1 MNSVLHLSTAFV
13 ALISYAVAA
22 LLQYSRLASPA
33 PKTTIAPKF
42 FGSIAVLLHAG
53 LLYQSTTIF
62 SANGLSF
69 LYLLSLVVWS
79 LCALAWLVS
88 FYKPLQ
94 NLTVLIFPL
103 AIPTILLSL
112 LITPST
118 NPGANASLGQ
128 TLHLILAVLTFAV
141 VCLAALQ
148 AILLQMQDRLLH
160 RYQHENPFL
169 KKLPPLQTMERWLF
183 QTILL
188 GFVLLTI
195 MLVSSFYLFTN
206 IFQAP
211 LLQKMILTLV
221 AWGIF
226 ALLLLG
232 RHCFGWR
239 GRKAVYYTLAGFVLL
254 IVIYFGSE
262 FFYAGVV

>member
-1 MNSVLHLSTAFV
+1 
-13 ALISYAVAA
+13 
-22 LLQYSRLASPA
+22 LLGG
-33 PKTTIAPKF
+33 F
-42 FGSIAVLLHAG
+42 AVLLHAA
-53 LLYQSTTIF
+53 LLYQNTVIF
-62 SANGLSF
+62 SAHSLSF

-79 LCALAWLVS
+79 LCALSWLVS
-88 FYKPLQ
+88 FYRPLQ
-94 NLTVLIFPL
+94 NLLILIFPL
-103 AIPTILLSL
+103 AIPTILLCL
-112 LITPST
+112 LFSPSINQGT
-118 NPGANASLGQ
+118 NASLGQ
-128 TLHLILAVLTFAV
+128 AAHLILAVLTFAV

-148 AILLQMQDRLLH
+148 AILLQIQDRLLH
-160 RYQHENPFL
+160 HYQHENPFL

-188 GFVLLTI
+188 GFVLLTV
-195 MLVSSFYLFTN
+195 MLISSFYFFAD

-211 LLQKMILTLV
+211 LLQKTVLTVV

-239 GRKAVYYTLAGFVLL
+239 GHKAVYYTLAGFVLL

-262 FFYAGVV
+262 FFYAST